1 VFFFFLDLRLLLGNV
16 LLLLETLLVTLTLL
30 IIVLRFLYSLIS
42 DKRLSV
48 WA

>member
-1 VFFFFLDLRLLLGNV
+1 LLLGNV

-30 IIVLRFLYSLIS
+30 LIVLRFLYSLIS

-48 WA
+48 WV